1 MMFIDAVGHLSFLI
15 VALSLL
21 MRDIILLRVLG
32 ILSGVVGIGYNY
44 FVTTEP
50 LWVPI
55 IWLLVF
61 MVINIYMIATFYLA
75 NRKANLSEEDLT
87 LWQNNFLGLAIDE
100 YRRLKKIFDYRTFDD
115 GEVLI
120 QLGQDNR
127 FLFFVTAGQ
136 LVVHRNGQDIG
147 VLEQGGVAGEMSF
160 LTEALPNADVVA
172 SGGASCILIDKAKL
186 RALMMKHP
194 TFHLSMTNVFN
205 LNLMK
210 KLAS

>member
-1 MMFIDAVGHLSFLI
+1 MFIDAVGHLSFLI

>member
-1 MMFIDAVGHLSFLI
+1 MFIDAVGHLSFLI

-21 MRDIILLRVLG
+21 MRDIILLRLLG

-44 FVTTEP
+44 FVTMEP

-55 IWLLVF
+55 IWLSVF
-61 MVINIYMIATFYLA
+61 MAINIYMIAAFYLA

-100 YRRLKKIFDYRTFDD
+100 YRRLKKIFDHRTFDD

-120 QLGQDNR
+120 HLGQDNS

>member
-1 MMFIDAVGHLSFLI
+1 MFIDAVGHLSFLI

-21 MRDIILLRVLG
+21 MRDIILLRLLG

-44 FVTTEP
+44 FVTMEP

>member
-61 MVINIYMIATFYLA
+61 MAINIYMIATFYLA

>member
-1 MMFIDAVGHLSFLI
+1 MFIDAVGHLSFLI

-21 MRDIILLRVLG
+21 MRDIILLRLLG
-32 ILSGVVGIGYNY
+32 ILSGVVSIGYNY
-44 FVTTEP
+44 FVTMEP

-55 IWLLVF
+55 IWLSVF
-61 MVINIYMIATFYLA
+61 MAINIYMIATFFLA

-100 YRRLKKIFDYRTFDD
+100 YRRLKKIFDHRTFDD

>member
-1 MMFIDAVGHLSFLI
+1 MFIDAVGHLSFLI

-21 MRDIILLRVLG
+21 MRDIILLRLLG

-44 FVTTEP
+44 FVTMEP

-55 IWLLVF
+55 IWLSVF
-61 MVINIYMIATFYLA
+61 MAINIYMIATFFLA

-100 YRRLKKIFDYRTFDD
+100 YRRLKKIFDHRTFDD

>member
-1 MMFIDAVGHLSFLI
+1 MFIDAVGHLSFLI

-21 MRDIILLRVLG
+21 MRDIILLRLLG

-44 FVTTEP
+44 FVTMEP

-55 IWLLVF
+55 IWLSVF
-61 MVINIYMIATFYLA
+61 MAINIYMIATFFLA

>member
-1 MMFIDAVGHLSFLI
+1 MFIDAVGHLSFLI

-61 MVINIYMIATFYLA
+61 MAINIYMIATFYLA